1 MEYEFYFPKTKSK
14 HMATPV
20 KGKVY
25 PSKGG
30 TVRYGIQ
37 ATMNGSMSLPKYI
50 KEEEFN
56 RLGFGAEEKKN
67 CGCGK
72 DPCITYGA
80 EIGYDGAKSY
90 AKAIDSQI
98 KLVNSLGFFPADE
111 EDFKDMVVEE
121 IEEHIDFEDWKEEYG
136 AEIEGNVEYERIEER
151 TVDIRQEIEQPFSV
165 QTDPAEYEHE
175 YPEDI
180 ENAIKHGIHKQLYD
194 NPDSKLAREG
204 GFIENIET
212 DVEVVDLEDDPDSE
226 PRELTAYGNLG
237 KPEVNDEE
245 EYYRQAKITDIEKE
259 FRATSGSGMINHDA
273 IDKVIER
280 PAIMRYNHAFT
291 DYDWDS
297 DEDLDE
303 FEENLLKEEIVDAVG
318 RSPNKGSKN
327 LFIDID
333 NKDVYVSTN
342 TNHGEG
348 RFYGFDAETFEARG
362 TYNLYK
368 SQEKVL
374 KAYRDNGGDEYNCM
388 ELPDTVWDKLLSIRD
403 SETLCSDVERWLRD
417 NPAKHSFNAESKMD
431 NCPVC
436 KGDIHADMSMIG
448 EETVA
453 DICGECDI
461 YIMPQENDYPR
472 VSCIEC
478 GFGDPYGS
486 ATTCMN
492 CDAIKNEMEFINM
505 EAEAVIVAGLDGRYQ
520 AHKIGKEENDG
531 FTPVSIVPV
540 DEDNSDIRMPSSV
553 FENHADTVG
562 NPSPSSPLEE
572 TPATVPSPAEPTNE
586 SFESQNTKMKLTLG
600 LAGIGIGLAFWKGKE
615 VMSLWD
621 SITSRL
627 KK

>member
-20 KGKVY
+20 TGKVY

-37 ATMNGSMSLPKYI
+37 ATMNGSMSLPKYV

-56 RLGFGAEEKKN
+56 RLGFGAE
-67 CGCGK
+67 
-72 DPCITYGA
+72 TY
-80 EIGYDGAKSY
+80 D
-90 AKAIDSQI
+90 
-98 KLVNSLGFFPADE
+98 
-111 EDFKDMVVEE
+111 
-121 IEEHIDFEDWKEEYG
+121 
-136 AEIEGNVEYERIEER
+136 AEIEGNVEYERMEER
-151 TVDIRQEIEQPFSV
+151 TVDVRQEIEQPFSV

-259 FRATSGSGMINHDA
+259 FRNEGIYEATSGSGMINHDA

-318 RSPNKGSKN
+318 RSPDKGSKN
-327 LFIDID
+327 LFIDVD

-348 RFYGFDAETFEARG
+348 RFYGFDAETF
-362 TYNLYK
+362 
-368 SQEKVL
+368 
-374 KAYRDNGGDEYNCM
+374 D
-388 ELPDTVWDKLLSIRD
+388 
-403 SETLCSDVERWLRD
+403 
-417 NPAKHSFNAESKMD
+417 AESGQM
-431 NCPVC
+431 CEVC
-436 KGDIHADMSMIG
+436 FEKDDMPYDSDHFT
-448 EETVA
+448 ECRR
-453 DICGECDI
+453 CGKS
-461 YIMPQENDYPR
+461 
-472 VSCIEC
+472 VCIDCE
-478 GFGDPYGS
+478 G
-486 ATTCMN
+486 
-492 CDAIKNEMEFINM
+492 EMENHP
-505 EAEAVIVAGLDGRYQ
+505 EWSKVCAECSNVLDNVHDYG
-520 AHKIGKEENDG
+520 AE
-531 FTPVSIVPV
+531 
-540 DEDNSDIRMPSSV
+540 
-553 FENHADTVG
+553 TVG
-562 NPSPSSPLEE
+562 NPSPISPLEE

-586 SFESQNTKMKLTLG
+586 NFSAEGEIYYSVHYTTPNGDKIKHNEYYLDDYGGSEQSVIDQIEYETNWFDSAWETATITKSKVGSQEKEVIKTLTYESENFESQNSNMKLALG
-600 LAGIGIGLAFWKGKE
+600 LTGLGIGLAFWKGKE
-615 VMSLWD
+615 IMSLWD

>member
-56 RLGFGAEEKKN
+56 RLGFGAEN
-67 CGCGK
+67 
-72 DPCITYGA
+72 
-80 EIGYDGAKSY
+80 YD
-90 AKAIDSQI
+90 
-98 KLVNSLGFFPADE
+98 
-111 EDFKDMVVEE
+111 
-121 IEEHIDFEDWKEEYG
+121 
-136 AEIEGNVEYERIEER
+136 AEIEGNVEYERMEER
-151 TVDIRQEIEQPFSV
+151 TVDVRQEIEQPFSV

-180 ENAIKHGIHKQLYD
+180 ENAIKHGIHNQLYD

-212 DVEVVDLEDDPDSE
+212 DVEVVDLEDDPDGE

-291 DYDWDS
+291 DYDWES

-318 RSPNKGSKN
+318 RSPNKGGKN

-348 RFYGFDAETFEARG
+348 RFYGF
-362 TYNLYK
+362 
-368 SQEKVL
+368 
-374 KAYRDNGGDEYNCM
+374 
-388 ELPDTVWDKLLSIRD
+388 
-403 SETLCSDVERWLRD
+403 
-417 NPAKHSFNAESKMD
+417 NAESKMD

-436 KGDIHADMSMIG
+436 KGDIHADMSMID
-448 EETVA
+448 EEIVA
-453 DICGECDI
+453 NVCDDCDI
-461 YIMPQENDYPR
+461 YIIPQENDYPR

-478 GFGDPYGS
+478 GFGDTYGS

-505 EAEAVIVAGLDGRYQ
+505 GAE
-520 AHKIGKEENDG
+520 
-531 FTPVSIVPV
+531 
-540 DEDNSDIRMPSSV
+540 
-553 FENHADTVG
+553 TVG

-586 SFESQNTKMKLTLG
+586 NFSAEGEIVYSVHYTTPNGDKIYHDEYYLDDYGGSEEDVINEIEYETNWFEYAWKTVTITKGKVGSQEKEVIKTLTYESETFESQNSNMKLALG
-600 LAGIGIGLAFWKGKE
+600 LTGVGIGLAFWKGKE
-615 VMSLWD
+615 IMSLWD

>member
-1 MEYEFYFPKTKSK
+1 MTTPKIYEFYFPKTKSK
-14 HMATPV
+14 HIAKPV

-67 CGCGK
+67 CGCGQ

-80 EIGYDGAKSY
+80 ETYD
-90 AKAIDSQI
+90 
-98 KLVNSLGFFPADE
+98 
-111 EDFKDMVVEE
+111 
-121 IEEHIDFEDWKEEYG
+121 
-136 AEIEGNVEYERIEER
+136 AEIEGNVEYERMEER
-151 TVDIRQEIEQPFSV
+151 TVDVLQEIEQPFSV

-180 ENAIKHGIHKQLYD
+180 ENAIKQGIHKQLYD

-212 DVEVVDLEDDPDSE
+212 DVEVVDLEDDPVGE

-237 KPEVNDEE
+237 KPEVNEEE
-245 EYYRQAKITDIEKE
+245 EYGREAKTNFIDEE
-259 FRATSGSGMINHDA
+259 FRNEGVYEATSGSGQISHNP
-273 IDKVIER
+273 IDVVKQR
-280 PAIMRYNHAFT
+280 PAIMRHDYAFT
-291 DYDWDS
+291 HYDWNTGNYDLT
-297 DEDLDE
+297 DEQEDELDE
-303 FEENLLKEEIVDAVG
+303 RIREEITSKPSEGHMDFEIDDVAEDDDGDFITANVDA
-318 RSPNKGSKN
+318 
-327 LFIDID
+327 
-333 NKDVYVSTN
+333 YTN
-342 TNHGEG
+342 YGEG
-348 RFYGFDAETFEARG
+348 RFYGFDAE
-362 TYNLYK
+362 
-368 SQEKVL
+368 
-374 KAYRDNGGDEYNCM
+374 
-388 ELPDTVWDKLLSIRD
+388 
-403 SETLCSDVERWLRD
+403 
-417 NPAKHSFNAESKMD
+417 SKMN

-436 KGDIHADMSMIG
+436 KGDTHADMSMIG

-453 DICGECDI
+453 DICGDCDI

-486 ATTCMN
+486 ANTCMN

-505 EAEAVIVAGLDGRYQ
+505 GAE
-520 AHKIGKEENDG
+520 
-531 FTPVSIVPV
+531 
-540 DEDNSDIRMPSSV
+540 
-553 FENHADTVG
+553 TVG

-572 TPATVPSPAEPTNE
+572 TPASVPSPAEPTNE
-586 SFESQNTKMKLTLG
+586 NFSAEGEIVYSVHYTTPNGDKIKHNEYYLDDYGGSEESIINEIEYETNWFDSAWETATITKGKVGSQEKEVIKTLTYESETFESQNSNMKLALG
-600 LAGIGIGLAFWKGKE
+600 LSALGIGLAFWKGKE